1 MSRKGSI
8 PVTPSMSLFYVLHV
22 PNLANNFL
30 FVAQILLFFQ
40 DLVTG
45 KMIGN
50 GRMKDGLDF
59 LVSQLKQ
66 PG

>member
-8 PVTPSMSLFYVLHV
+8 PVTPSISLLYVLHV
-22 PNLANNFL
+22 PNLANNCL

-50 GRMKDGLDF
+50 GRMKDGLYF